1 MTIVND
7 CQVYIPPRAYYSKK
21 IRLWGLIRFLSMRW
35 KSRVGEFSW
44 EWKKPVVVPVRETER
59 AD

>member
-1 MTIVND
+1 MTVKFIFHPEHITV
-7 CQVYIPPRAYYSKK
+7 KK
-21 IRLWGLIRFLSMRW
+21 KKLRLWGLIRSLSMRW

-44 EWKKPVVVPVRETER
+44 EWKMPMVVPVRETER